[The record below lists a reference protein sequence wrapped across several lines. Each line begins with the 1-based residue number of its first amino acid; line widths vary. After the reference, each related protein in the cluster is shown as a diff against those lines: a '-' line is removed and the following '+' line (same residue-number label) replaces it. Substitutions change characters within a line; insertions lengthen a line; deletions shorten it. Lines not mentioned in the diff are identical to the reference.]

1 MIAAI
6 SPNRSN
12 PARILKIMSRLKKI
26 FSKPF
31 ITVAATLPPLQL
43 EWVDF
48 RIKKGRDKNLF
59 PSARQLSLPYFRLPP
74 RPTPCHFKMKG
85 VLSRKI
91 WNLSV
96 FLKIKSAT
104 AIILSK
110 FLMIFAWITPRNRL
124 PEYVLTAEITDYFMN
139 LCDEYDWND
148 AKKANLR
155 TGSAQ
160 MTVTYD

>member
-48 RIKKGRDKNLF
+48 RIKKAVTKTYSRRLGNYRFRIFGCRRDQR
-59 PSARQLSLPYFRLPP
+59 SHA
-74 RPTPCHFKMKG
+74 
-85 VLSRKI
+85 I
-91 WNLSV
+91 
-96 FLKIKSAT
+96 LK
-104 AIILSK
+104 
-110 FLMIFAWITPRNRL
+110 
-124 PEYVLTAEITDYFMN
+124 
-139 LCDEYDWND
+139 
-148 AKKANLR
+148 
-155 TGSAQ
+155 
-160 MTVTYD
+160 